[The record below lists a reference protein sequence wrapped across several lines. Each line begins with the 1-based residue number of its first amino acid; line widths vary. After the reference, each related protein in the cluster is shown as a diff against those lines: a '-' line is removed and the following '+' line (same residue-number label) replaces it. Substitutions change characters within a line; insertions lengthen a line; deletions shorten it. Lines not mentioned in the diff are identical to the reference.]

1 MPRSPSENLGFTSES
16 HPDFEAL
23 NSLDQVLTVAQLGQ
37 QAKSRQKLNQK
48 NVKLAGHIYAY
59 NSLTNFQ
66 YEAHTMT
73 GNGNYENPSKK
84 FVKSHHVNLIFGE
97 FGPFETTVYCHH
109 EFAAKSILYL
119 LILVVF

>member
-37 QAKSRQKLNQK
+37 QAQSRQKLNQK
-48 NVKLAGHIYAY
+48 KIVKFTGHIYAY

-73 GNGNYENPSKK
+73 RNGNYENPWKNS
-84 FVKSHHVNLIFGE
+84 
-97 FGPFETTVYCHH
+97 
-109 EFAAKSILYL
+109 
-119 LILVVF
+119 